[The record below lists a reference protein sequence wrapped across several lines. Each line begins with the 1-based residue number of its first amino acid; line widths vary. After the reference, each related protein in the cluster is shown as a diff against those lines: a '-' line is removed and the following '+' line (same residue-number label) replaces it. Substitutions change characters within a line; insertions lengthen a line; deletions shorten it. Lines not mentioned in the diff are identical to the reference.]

1 MDSDG
6 KVSNKV
12 SFGTCFKRGWDV
24 FWANWVAFAVAG
36 LLAGIITFC
45 SACICLGP
53 MMVGLC
59 MMALAALREGKKVK
73 IGDVFQGFKKF
84 VPSFVVV
91 LVFGLL
97 AILISSVVSGLV
109 FGLSFVITLVF
120 SIIPVIGSIIALIIT
135 WPLYYVSG
143 LTILPLIA
151 CGRWALLKI
160 ADGQEDIGKSISGQF
175 SELTNGKFWWVILVF
190 FLAGFVAS
198 AGLEFMIIGIF
209 LTSPLAVCIVAA
221 AYEEAYSRKGVSEAK
236 PTSEVVPEA

>member
-1 MDSDG
+1 MATMVKVMIMDSDG

-91 LVFGLL
+91 
-97 AILISSVVSGLV
+97 LV